1 MNKEVKVGILG
12 LLALVI
18 FYFGFNFLKGSD
30 LFSTVEYYYV
40 TYDEVQGL
48 KVSNPVTYNGVNV
61 GRVLKM
67 EPDYTTGKVKVSL
80 IINENVKLSNKTEA
94 ILADDGLLG
103 GKVIKLNLKSGTKLE
118 PEGFLLGT
126 TEGGMMQ
133 NLSGKIDPTLKNVDS
148 LTIAL
153 TKIVKQ
159 YDQSGQALKILLA
172 GATQSTAGV
181 NGLLANNTQN
191 IHKLIENADLLTKNL
206 SSLSNNLG
214 SQIAPILIGAKG
226 TTDSLQKLQLN
237 KTVNNLNSTI
247 GDLKGMIS
255 EINAG
260 KGTLGKLKNDDSL
273 YVNMDRTAAS
283 LNSLLADMKANPKRY
298 VHFSLFGRKE
308 KK

>member
-1 MNKEVKVGILG
+1 MKKEVKVGILG

-30 LFSTVEYYYV
+30 MFSTVEYYYV
-40 TYDEVQGL
+40 NYDKVEGL

-67 EPDYTTGKVKVSL
+67 EPDYATGKVKVSL
-80 IINENVKLSNKTEA
+80 LINENVKLSTKSEA
-94 ILADDGLLG
+94 IMADDGLLG
-103 GKVIKLNLKSGTKLE
+103 GKVIKLNLISGPKLE
-118 PEGFLLGT
+118 PEGFLVGN
-126 TEGGMMQ
+126 TEDGMMK
-133 NLSGKIDPTLKNVDS
+133 NISGKLDPTLKNVDS

-172 GATQSTAGV
+172 GATQSTAGI
-181 NGLLANNTQN
+181 NGLLANNAKGIQSFVSD
-191 IHKLIENADLLTKNL
+191 ADALTKNL
-206 SSLSNNLG
+206 SALSTNLG
-214 SQIAPILIGAKG
+214 TQISPILSGAKN

-237 KTVNNLNSTI
+237 STVNNLNSTI
-247 GDLKGMIS
+247 GELKSMVS

-260 KGTLGKLKNDDSL
+260 KGTLGKLTHSDSL
-273 YVNMDRTAAS
+273 YINMDRTAAS
-283 LNSLLADMKANPKRY
+283 LNMLLADMKANPKRY